1 MARKTAAGFATRDD
15 MKQKQIEALIAVLQ
29 VTNPEYNVTL
39 HEAEAVGRILR
50 RWGLPIDGLAA
61 EQQTGQPA
69 AVGMRFTAELKEL
82 GVPDNAPLYY
92 HFLIGGNW
100 HEIGPLKAN
109 ILADGF
115 DANGFAEVWSELVPA
130 TLPTRDTNA
139 ALMNLDGRRPAA
151 AVSAILQEINREEFA
166 KIPA

>member
-1 MARKTAAGFATRDD
+1 MAKKKDAGFATRDD
-15 MKQKQIEALIAVLQ
+15 MKQKQIEALIGVLQ
-29 VTNPEYNVTL
+29 VSNPEYNVTL
-39 HEAEAVGRILR
+39 FEAEAVGRILR

-69 AVGMRFTAELKEL
+69 AVGMRFTGELKEL
-82 GVPDNAPLYY
+82 GVPDAAPLYY
-92 HFLIGGNW
+92 HFLIGNEW
-100 HEIGPLKAN
+100 HEIGPILTDLK
-109 ILADGF
+109 ADGF
-115 DANGFAEVWSELVPA
+115 DANKFAEIWEVAVPA

-151 AVSAILQEINREEFA
+151 AVSEILQSINAEEFA